1 MAARRSLALHIY
13 FMKNI
18 KQIVVLLSL
27 LLMSACRTA
36 PVPAS
41 ETPYTVINKIS
52 SATPP
57 AVEVHNPNNPLT
69 VHPWKLKQATD
80 SKGQRIAALFV
91 DANRPLTLE
100 FHHGSVRISNTCNA
114 MSGAYTL
121 DSANNALNISPLI
134 GTMMACPQPL
144 MALDATIAHHLK
156 GALQL
161 SIEDSEL
168 RIQNATGDIL
178 VFGE

>member
-1 MAARRSLALHIY
+1 MQTY

-18 KQIVVLLSL
+18 KQVVVLLSL

-36 PVPAS
+36 PVPAAETS
-41 ETPYTVINKIS
+41 QTPYTVINKIS

-69 VHPWKLKQATD
+69 AHSWQLKQATD
-80 SKGQRIAALFV
+80 SKGQHIAALFV
-91 DANRPLTLE
+91 DDNRPLTLE
-100 FHHGSVRISNTCNA
+100 FHHGSLRISNTCNA
-114 MSGAYTL
+114 MSGTYTL

-144 MALDATIAHHLK
+144 MVLDATIAQHLK

-161 SIEDSEL
+161 SIEGSEL